1 MSNSSYFKNKKEYTI
16 PLLFK
21 LEGALMKPLPL
32 IVGFGGINSAG
43 RSSFH
48 HSYNRI
54 IYESL
59 NNQNKAST
67 IGSLAVLMGLAKHR
81 NGKLCDDSNQ
91 ELAERELAILEEK
104 VLKGTLIRT
113 LSASHFNPK
122 EVKKTLDISAEG
134 KIFNLRTKTLPS
146 RIPSSWKI
154 VSQDDN
160 LTTIKVSNE
169 IKLKTDV
176 DYALSVQVASSLPEG
191 FDPSILYKSN
201 FHPRGLQLAIVGAS
215 DAIKSIGIQWEKIK
229 QIVPPDQIAVYSA
242 SAMAQLDSN
251 GMAGMLQARL
261 KGKRVS
267 SKQLPLGLNTMP
279 ADFINAYVLGNVG
292 VTGAN
297 AGACATFLYN
307 LRLAVD
313 DIQQGKRKVVIVGNS
328 EAPLEPEIIE
338 GYAAMSALAT
348 DANLSKISNNGVVDH
363 RTASRPFGDNCGF
376 VLGESSQYIVL
387 MDDKLAIELGAN
399 IHGAVTEVFTSA
411 DGYKRSISAPGPG
424 NFITLAKAVATAVAN
439 FGADFVVSRSFVQAH
454 GSSTPQNRVT
464 ESKILSQIADAF
476 GIKNWPVTAIK
487 AFVGHSLAPASADQ
501 LINTLGILE
510 HKIIPGIKTINTIA
524 PDVEQKNLSFC
535 LNDTELKETAEIG
548 FLNSKGF
555 GGNNATG
562 TVLSPSLTMK
572 MLSNRYGK
580 NCLNQYKKANEN
592 VAENAIAYDSDCF
605 ENGFTP
611 IYEFGNQIIDE
622 EKIIVEANKVYVPGY
637 DIPIEL
643 NFNPD
648 YKDMFHEK

>member
-1 MSNSSYFKNKKEYTI
+1 
-16 PLLFK
+16 
-21 LEGALMKPLPL
+21 MKPLPL

-59 NNQNKAST
+59 NSHDKTAT
-67 IGSLAVLMGLAKHR
+67 IGSLTVLMGLAKYR
-81 NGKLCDDSNQ
+81 NGRFYDDSN
-91 ELAERELAILEEK
+91 RELSESEIAILEKK
-104 VLKGTLIRT
+104 VLEGTLIRT
-113 LSASHFNPK
+113 LCASHFNPK
-122 EVKKTLDISAEG
+122 EVKKSLDISTEG
-134 KIFNLRTKTLPS
+134 KIFNLKTKTLPS
-146 RIPSSWKI
+146 RIPSSWEI
-154 VSQDDN
+154 ISQDDN
-160 LTTIKVSNE
+160 STTIKVSNE
-169 IKLKTDV
+169 LKLKTDV
-176 DYALSVQVASSLPEG
+176 DYSLSVQAASSLPEG

-215 DAIKSIGIQWEKIK
+215 DAIKSIGIEWEKIK

-261 KGKRVS
+261 KGRRVS

-313 DIQQGKRKVVIVGNS
+313 DIQQSKRKVVIVGNS

-348 DANLSKISNNGVVDH
+348 DANLSKISSNGITDH
-363 RTASRPFGDNCGF
+363 RTASRPFGQNCGF

-424 NFITLAKAVATAVAN
+424 NVITLAKAVANAMAN
-439 FGADFVVSRSFVQAH
+439 FGADVVSSRSFVQAH

-464 ESKILSQIADAF
+464 ESKILSEIADSF

-501 LINTLGILE
+501 LINSLGILK
-510 HKIIPGIKTINTIA
+510 HKILPGIKTTKSIA
-524 PDVEQKNLSFC
+524 DDVEQKNLSFC
-535 LNDTELKETAEIG
+535 LNDTDLQDSADIG

-562 TVLSPSLTMK
+562 TVLSPSLTKK

-580 NCLNQYKKANEN
+580 NCIGQYEKINH
-592 VAENAIAYDSDCF
+592 AIANSAIKYDSDCF

-611 IYEFGNQIIDE
+611 IYEFGKQVTGN
-622 EKIIVEANKVYVPGY
+622 EKLTVEANKLYVPGY
-637 DIPIEL
+637 NIPIEL
-643 NFNPD
+643 NFKPD
-648 YKDMFHEK
+648 YKDMLHEK

>member
-1 MSNSSYFKNKKEYTI
+1 
-16 PLLFK
+16 
-21 LEGALMKPLPL
+21 MKPLPL

-48 HSYNRI
+48 HSYKRI
-54 IYESL
+54 IYDSL
-59 NNQNKAST
+59 DNHEKKTT
-67 IGSLAVLMGLAKHR
+67 IGSLAVLMGLAKYK
-81 NGKLCDDSNQ
+81 NGKFYNESNQ
-91 ELAERELAILEEK
+91 VMPKSELTILEQK
-104 VLKGTLIRT
+104 VLEGTLIRT

-122 EVKKTLDISAEG
+122 EVKKSLDISAKG
-134 KIFNLRTKTLPS
+134 NIFNLKTKTLPS
-146 RIPSSWKI
+146 RIPSSWEI
-154 VSQDDN
+154 ISQDDN
-160 LTTIKVSNE
+160 VTTIKVSTE
-169 IKLKTDV
+169 LKLKTDV
-176 DYALSVQVASSLPEG
+176 DYSLSVQAASSLPEG

-201 FHPRGLQLAIVGAS
+201 FHPRGLQLAIIGAS
-215 DAIKSIGIQWEKIK
+215 DAIKSIGIEWDKIK
-229 QIVPPDQIAVYSA
+229 QIVSPDQIAVYSA

-313 DIQQGKRKVVIVGNS
+313 DIQQGKRKVVVVGNS

-348 DANLSKISNNGVVDH
+348 DANLSKFNRDGSPSH
-363 RTASRPFGDNCGF
+363 RTASRPFGENCGF

-411 DGYKRSISAPGPG
+411 DGFKRSISAPGPG
-424 NFITLAKAVATAVAN
+424 NFITLAKAVANAVAN
-439 FGADFVVSRSFVQAH
+439 FGAEHVRSKSFIQAH

-464 ESKILSQIADAF
+464 ESKILSEIAGSF
-476 GIKNWPVTAIK
+476 GIKSWPVTAIK

-501 LINTLGILE
+501 LINTIGILT
-510 HKIIPGIKTINTIA
+510 HKIIPGIKTIESIA
-524 PDVEQKNLSFC
+524 PDVEQMNLSFC
-535 LNDTELKETAEIG
+535 LNDTDLKDSAEIG

-562 TVLSPSLTMK
+562 TVLSPTLTKK
-572 MLSNRYGK
+572 MLLNRYSK
-580 NCLNQYKKANEN
+580 DCISQYEKVNR
-592 VAENAIAYDSDCF
+592 AIADNAMNYDCECF
-605 ENGFTP
+605 ENGLTP
-611 IYEFGNQIIDE
+611 IYKFGKQTIE
-622 EKIIVEANKVYVPGY
+622 EENLKVKADKLYVPGY
-637 DIPIEL
+637 DVPIEL
-643 NFNPD
+643 GFEPD
-648 YKDMFHEK
+648 YQDMFHEK

>member
-1 MSNSSYFKNKKEYTI
+1 
-16 PLLFK
+16 
-21 LEGALMKPLPL
+21 MKPLPL

-59 NNQNKAST
+59 NNHDKTST
-67 IGSLAVLMGLAKHR
+67 IGSLTVLMGLAKYR
-81 NGKLCDDSNQ
+81 NGRFYDDSN
-91 ELAERELAILEEK
+91 RELSESEIAILEKK
-104 VLKGTLIRT
+104 VLEGTLIRT
-113 LSASHFNPK
+113 LGASHFNPK
-122 EVKKTLDISAEG
+122 EVKKSLDISAEG
-134 KIFNLRTKTLPS
+134 KIFNLKTKTLPS
-146 RIPSSWKI
+146 RIPSSWEI
-154 VSQDDN
+154 ISQDDN
-160 LTTIKVSNE
+160 STTIKVSNE
-169 IKLKTDV
+169 LKLKTDV
-176 DYALSVQVASSLPEG
+176 DYSLSVQAASSLPEG

-215 DAIKSIGIQWEKIK
+215 DAIKSIGIEWEKIK

-261 KGKRVS
+261 KGRRVS

-348 DANLSKISNNGVVDH
+348 DANLSKISSNGITDH
-363 RTASRPFGDNCGF
+363 RTASRPFGQNCGF

-424 NFITLAKAVATAVAN
+424 NVITLAKAVANAIAN
-439 FGADFVVSRSFVQAH
+439 FGADVVRSRSFVQAH

-464 ESKILSQIADAF
+464 ESKILSDIADSF

-501 LINTLGILE
+501 LINSLGILK
-510 HKIIPGIKTINTIA
+510 HKILPGIKTTKSIA
-524 PDVEQKNLSFC
+524 DDVEQKNLSFC
-535 LNDTELKETAEIG
+535 LNDTDLKDSADIG

-562 TVLSPSLTMK
+562 TVLSPSLTKK

-580 NCLNQYKKANEN
+580 NCIDQYEKINHVIADS
-592 VAENAIAYDSDCF
+592 AIKYDSDCF

-611 IYEFGNQIIDE
+611 IYEFGKQVTGN
-622 EKIIVEANKVYVPGY
+622 EKLTVQANKLYVPGY
-637 DIPIEL
+637 NIPIEL
-643 NFNPD
+643 NFKPD
-648 YKDMFHEK
+648 YKDMLHEK

>member
-1 MSNSSYFKNKKEYTI
+1 
-16 PLLFK
+16 
-21 LEGALMKPLPL
+21 MKPLPL

-59 NNQNKAST
+59 NKQDKTLT
-67 IGSLAVLMGLAKHR
+67 IGSLAVLMELGKYR
-81 NGKLCDDSNQ
+81 NGKFYDNTNE
-91 ELAERELAILEEK
+91 ELSENKLAILEKK
-104 VLKGTLIRT
+104 VLEGTLIRT
-113 LSASHFNPK
+113 LSTSHFNPK
-122 EVKKTLDISAEG
+122 EVKKALDISAEG
-134 KIFNLRTKTLPS
+134 KIFNLKTNTLPS
-146 RIPSSWKI
+146 RIPSSWEI
-154 VSQDDN
+154 ISQDDN
-160 LTTIKVSNE
+160 LTKIKVSNE
-169 IKLKTDV
+169 LKLKTDV
-176 DYALSVQVASSLPEG
+176 EYSLSVQVASSLPEG

-215 DAIKSIGIQWEKIK
+215 DAIKSIGIEWKKIK

-348 DANLSKISNNGVVDH
+348 DANLSKINCNGTTNH
-363 RTASRPFGDNCGF
+363 RTASRPFGENCGF

-411 DGYKRSISAPGPG
+411 DGFKRSISAPGPG
-424 NFITLAKAVATAVAN
+424 NFITLAKAVANAVAN
-439 FGADFVVSRSFVQAH
+439 FGVDIVGSRSFVQAH

-464 ESKILSQIADAF
+464 ESKILSEIADSF
-476 GIKNWPVTAIK
+476 GIKDWPVTAIK

-501 LINTLGILE
+501 LINSLGILKY
-510 HKIIPGIKTINTIA
+510 KIIPGIRTINSVA
-524 PDVEQKNLSFC
+524 ADVEQKNLHFC
-535 LNDTELKETAEIG
+535 LNDTDLKDSAEIG

-562 TVLSPSLTMK
+562 TILSPSLAKK

-580 NCLNQYKKANEN
+580 NCINQYEKEN
-592 VAENAIAYDSDCF
+592 LAISRNAINYDSDCF
-605 ENGFTP
+605 ENGLTP
-611 IYEFGNQIIDE
+611 IYEFGKQIIDE
-622 EKIIVEANKVYVPGY
+622 EKLTLEANKLYVPGY

-643 NFNPD
+643 NFKPD
-648 YKDMFHEK
+648 YKDMFYEK